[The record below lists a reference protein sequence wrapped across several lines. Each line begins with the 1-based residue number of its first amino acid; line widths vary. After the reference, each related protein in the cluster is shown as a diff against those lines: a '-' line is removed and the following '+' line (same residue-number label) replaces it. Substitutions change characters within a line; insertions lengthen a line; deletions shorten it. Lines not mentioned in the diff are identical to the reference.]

1 MLLEEFRNRVESL
14 RELLA
19 ARNARALL
27 LSKCCNFSWFTFGA
41 RSHITLNS
49 TEGEAS
55 ILVTGDRVYM
65 ITNNI
70 EKQRIQEIELD
81 ESLLGEF
88 GFLEYSWFELSGE
101 RRLVEGLVKGK
112 LLSDTGR
119 YSGEH
124 VDITPMRTLL
134 SQSEIGTYRI
144 LGREC
149 DEIFS
154 AIVPTLKSE
163 MTELEVQGLLYEAMA
178 KRDIEPVLAL
188 VFSEDSSLRYRHNLS
203 RDVKL
208 GKRGF
213 ASICARRRGLIVS
226 SSRSFMF
233 EAADDVLRQH
243 EQNCYVDAVA
253 IGSSRPGVKLSEA
266 FGRLIEAYE
275 KVGRAGEWK
284 FHHQGGIAGYLPRE
298 VHANLRSDVHLREG
312 NAVAWNP
319 TIRGTKSED
328 TVLIGNEQ
336 NSILSFPEEST
347 WPALEFEVNDE
358 VVRRP
363 APLLIG

>member
-1 MLLEEFRNRVESL
+1 MLLDEFRHRVESL
-14 RELLA
+14 RELIA
-19 ARNARALL
+19 ARSASALL

-55 ILVTGDRVYM
+55 ILVTGDRIYM

-70 EKQRIQEIELD
+70 EKQRIQQIELD

-88 GFLEYSWFELSGE
+88 GFLEYSWFEPSGE

-112 LLSDTGR
+112 LLSDAGR

-134 SQSEIGTYRI
+134 SQSETDTYRI

-154 AIVPTLKSE
+154 ALVPTLNSE
-163 MTELEVQGLLYEAMA
+163 MTELEVQGLFYDAMA
-178 KRDIEPVLAL
+178 KRDIEPLLAL

-208 GKRGF
+208 GRRGF

-226 SSRSFMF
+226 SSRTFMF
-233 EAADDVLRQH
+233 EASDDVIRQH
-243 EQNCYVDAVA
+243 EQNCFVDAVA

-266 FGRLIEAYE
+266 FESLIDAYE
-275 KVGRAGEWK
+275 KVGRSGEWK

-298 VHANLRSDVHLREG
+298 VHANLKSDVYLLEG

-328 TVLIGNEQ
+328 TVLIGNDE

-347 WPALEFEVNDE
+347 WPSLEFEISDK